1 MPRCPATLT
10 DDPAALPFPLYFVRR
25 GQDAGCHV
33 ALLPSLTIQLLF
45 PFHFILLGEGKT
57 LVATLP
63 CYLNALRR
71 SSGGVHVITVNDY
84 LSARDAE
91 WMGKLY
97 NFLGLS
103 CRAVQSG
110 MTGEQYKHA
119 FSADIVYVTG
129 QELGFTYLRDNTA
142 QLEQELVGRG
152 RGGVKGRGGEGR
164 DGGGGGRGSL
174 NVEERREWIRKAL
187 KGVRVVRDCG
197 TFIVS
202 NLCM

>member
-1 MPRCPATLT
+1 M
-10 DDPAALPFPLYFVRR
+10 
-25 GQDAGCHV
+25 
-33 ALLPSLTIQLLF
+33 
-45 PFHFILLGEGKT
+45 LGEGKT

-142 QLEQELVGRG
+142 QLEQELVGKGWGEGMGGGEEGRG
-152 RGGVKGRGGEGR
+152 RGEGTC
-164 DGGGGGRGSL
+164 L
-174 NVEERREWIRKAL
+174 AL
-187 KGVRVVRDCG
+187 
-197 TFIVS
+197 I
-202 NLCM
+202 LCMRRIRSWDSPTYATTWRSWSRSW